1 MPDNA
6 ITESELDHYRT
17 WIGRRT
23 TLHDDVC
30 RDVIARFA
38 VAIDRPMPVDDL
50 VPQMWHYGLFLN
62 DVPTAQLGPDGHP
75 PRGGAMPPVHLPR
88 RMFAGSE
95 VTFLAPLKIGIPAS
109 CISEIVSVDRRKG
122 SRGDLIL
129 VRVSDDIGQD
139 GRSCIKERARSFILT
154 PDPRFHR
161 CKPTMVWKPIAAT
174 RSGRRKAWRCLGSP
188 P

>member
-62 DVPTAQLGPDGHP
+62 AFPQHNLVPMAI
-75 PRGGAMPPVHLPR
+75 R
-88 RMFAGSE
+88 
-95 VTFLAPLKIGIPAS
+95 LAAERCRPFTCHAACS
-109 CISEIVSVDRRKG
+109 QDRK
-122 SRGDLIL
+122 
-129 VRVSDDIGQD
+129 
-139 GRSCIKERARSFILT
+139 
-154 PDPRFHR
+154 
-161 CKPTMVWKPIAAT
+161 
-174 RSGRRKAWRCLGSP
+174 SP
-188 P
+188 SLRH